1 MTFHDVLIHLQNNW
15 HKYGV
20 LFLLLKEFKRTLEFI
35 FRLKDL
41 KDNLTW
47 LRDKIASI
55 FKRN

>member
-1 MTFHDVLIHLQNNW
+1 MDFRAVWVHLQNNW

-35 FRLKDL
+35 FKLKDL
-41 KDNLTW
+41 KENLLW

-55 FKRN
+55 FKRP

>member
-20 LFLLLKEFKRTLEFI
+20 VYLLFREFKETLILI

-41 KDNLTW
+41 KENLTW

>member
-1 MTFHDVLIHLQNNW
+1 MDLHAILVHLHNNW

-20 LFLLLKEFKRTLEFI
+20 AYLLFKDFRDALRLI
-35 FRLKDL
+35 FRLRDL
-41 KDNLTW
+41 KENLTW